1 MPIICTGCYQA
12 TLFFDYVV
20 ATSRDTKM
28 PRGDKAAIMKF
39 DTIDMSIEDQYG
51 IAMIFNLI
59 REMIELNQQLNDCL
73 AAWSTSCIVRF
84 MSVEYSATSLHIE

>member
-20 ATSRDTKM
+20 ATSKDTKM

-39 DTIDMSIEDQYG
+39 ETIDMSIEDQYG
-51 IAMIFNLI
+51 IAMIFNG
-59 REMIELNQQLNDCL
+59 
-73 AAWSTSCIVRF
+73 
-84 MSVEYSATSLHIE
+84 